1 MLIVQ
6 LDLPIYYKITIMEI
20 LSSVNIEHFPYIT
33 SYYSITGTLSEFFIS
48 LFLCL
53 KWHDQYF
60 SNNYSNYFSP
70 YHNITGVII
79 SVIFSVILVIGKV
92 LKVEQERCV
101 LLGNE
106 AIPNNSCA
114 T

>member
-48 LFLCL
+48 LFICL
-53 KWHDQYF
+53 K
-60 SNNYSNYFSP
+60 
-70 YHNITGVII
+70 
-79 SVIFSVILVIGKV
+79 
-92 LKVEQERCV
+92 
-101 LLGNE
+101 
-106 AIPNNSCA
+106 
-114 T
+114 